1 MTTTRTDRSARWAS
15 WLQATPAELVG
26 LAALLLGGLALTGVL
41 WWHGSQL
48 PGELPPVA
56 APGSGIDTVGE
67 EVTAEGDHGDA
78 PVPEHG
84 APAGHGAPA
93 AQGAPAGHGAPAAH
107 GAPPEGAGSPTPA
120 GDLVVHV
127 SGAVLQPGLV
137 TVPAGSRVGDAI
149 VAAGGMSEAADHDRI
164 NLARPV
170 QDGEHV
176 HLLREGEE
184 PPAGWQVEAQAGAA
198 GPAGPNA
205 AEPAAAG
212 PGATDGRVDLN
223 RATASELESLP
234 GIGPAKAAAI
244 VRHRE
249 EQGPFRAPGDL
260 REVTGI
266 GEKTFQ
272 GLADLV
278 TVS

>member
-1 MTTTRTDRSARWAS
+1 MTTTGTDRSARWAS

-26 LAALLLGGLALTGVL
+26 LAALLLGGLAVTGVL

-48 PGELPPVA
+48 PGELPPLA

-67 EVTAEGDHGDA
+67 AVTDAAGGHDDPPVSEHDA
-78 PVPEHG
+78 PSEH
-84 APAGHGAPA
+84 AAPA
-93 AQGAPAGHGAPAAH
+93 AN
-107 GAPPEGAGSPTPA
+107 GAPPEEAGSPTLA

-137 TVPAGSRVGDAI
+137 TLPAGSRVGDAV
-149 VAAGGMSEAADHDRI
+149 VAAGGMSEAADHDRV
-164 NLARPV
+164 NLARPL

-176 HLLREGEE
+176 HLLREGEDPPEGWAE
-184 PPAGWQVEAQAGAA
+184 PQAGTAAHA
-198 GPAGPNA
+198 GPDATD
-205 AEPAAAG
+205 PAAAG
-212 PGATDGRVDLN
+212 PGAPGGRVDLN
-223 RATASELESLP
+223 RASASELESLP